1 MTTKDY
7 VYLGLIA
14 LAALVFYC
22 HGFNAGVRRS
32 RKTFEPLLA
41 DLEESAS
48 APIGGG
54 PEPLVLLPPE
64 RNSGFRFGSREEHGE
79 FGNN

>member
-41 DLEESAS
+41 DLEESAAKS
-48 APIGGG
+48 AGCD
-54 PEPLVLLPPE
+54 PESLLLLPPE
-64 RNSGFRFGSREEHGE
+64 RNVGFRFGSREEHGE